1 MNGEYHNWHGAGA
14 SWHAACSIRAMTN
27 LSLIHGR
34 DHAAANDI
42 GHSDADREA
51 MRSWIDMLRKEA
63 LNLRSEAQRMLK
75 VAEEAD
81 TLAGRIDLQLKSQ

>member
-1 MNGEYHNWHGAGA
+1 M
-14 SWHAACSIRAMTN
+14 SN
-27 LSLIHGR
+27 LSFICGR
-34 DHAAANDI
+34 NHDVANDT

-51 MRSWIDMLRKEA
+51 MRSWIDMLRKDS
-63 LNLRSEAQRMLK
+63 LNLRSEAQRMLE

>member
-1 MNGEYHNWHGAGA
+1 
-14 SWHAACSIRAMTN
+14 MTN
-27 LSLIHGR
+27 LSLIRGR
-34 DHAAANDI
+34 DHDVANDI

-63 LNLRSEAQRMLK
+63 LNLRSEAQHMLK

-81 TLAGRIDLQLKSQ
+81 TLAGRIDLQRYAQESLTSAD